1 MIVSSVTLLYAGLLA
16 LVLLGLTVR
25 VIQLRGRRKVGI
37 GDGGHEDLAL
47 AIRVHANFV
56 EFVPM
61 VLILMALLEATA
73 APAWAMH
80 AIGIVLVICR
90 LAHAQGL
97 ASSQGTSPGRA
108 VGAGGT
114 MLLLLVCSIWAVL
127 RSLGVA

>member
-1 MIVSSVTLLYAGLLA
+1 MIIASITLLYAGLLA
-16 LVLLGLTVR
+16 LLFVALTVR

-56 EFVPM
+56 EFVPL

-73 APAWAMH
+73 APAIALH
-80 AIGIVLVICR
+80 VIGIVLVVSR

-97 ASSQGTSPGRA
+97 SGSQGASPGRF
-108 VGAGGT
+108 VGAAGT
-114 MLLLLVCSIWAVL
+114 MLLLVVCGVWAVL